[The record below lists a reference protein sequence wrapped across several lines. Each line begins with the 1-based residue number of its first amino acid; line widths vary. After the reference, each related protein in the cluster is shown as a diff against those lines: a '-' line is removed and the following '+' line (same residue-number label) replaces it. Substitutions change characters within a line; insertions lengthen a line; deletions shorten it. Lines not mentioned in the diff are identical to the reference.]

1 MRQLTNKKK
10 IVIFL
15 IFLLFLL
22 SSLNN
27 KNLTKYNSDL
37 FKIKSIKIKGL
48 DNENYEK
55 KITNKLNYLN
65 NENLIFLDKNKLTK
79 ILSNFNFLNNFS
91 VFKRYPKEI
100 IVNLEQTTPVAIY
113 YSNGNKYY
121 VGSNGKTLNFED
133 VSNGSINLPKVYGK
147 FKTSELVN
155 LINLLNK
162 NHIKLNNIE
171 TIFYFES
178 KRWDLQLKDN
188 ILIKLPNID
197 IDLAIGLAKKII
209 EDGQF
214 NEKIIDLRVANQVI
228 INNE

>member
-1 MRQLTNKKK
+1 M
-10 IVIFL
+10 
-15 IFLLFLL
+15 
-22 SSLNN
+22 
-27 KNLTKYNSDL
+27 
-37 FKIKSIKIKGL
+37 G
-48 DNENYEK
+48 
-55 KITNKLNYLN
+55 
-65 NENLIFLDKNKLTK
+65 
-79 ILSNFNFLNNFS
+79 
-91 VFKRYPKEI
+91 
-100 IVNLEQTTPVAIY
+100 
-113 YSNGNKYY
+113 
-121 VGSNGKTLNFED
+121 NGKTLNFED

-188 ILIKLPNID
+188 ILIRLPNID

-209 EDGQF
+209 EDDQF